1 MRKSKHIFKS
11 SRHDKLT
18 IKLIQIALS
27 SNVDKIMQKLDSRK
41 IFTYGIS
48 KEIINKTDKI
58 NSWEILKKY

>member
-1 MRKSKHIFKS
+1 
-11 SRHDKLT
+11 
-18 IKLIQIALS
+18 
-27 SNVDKIMQKLDSRK
+27 MQKLDSRK